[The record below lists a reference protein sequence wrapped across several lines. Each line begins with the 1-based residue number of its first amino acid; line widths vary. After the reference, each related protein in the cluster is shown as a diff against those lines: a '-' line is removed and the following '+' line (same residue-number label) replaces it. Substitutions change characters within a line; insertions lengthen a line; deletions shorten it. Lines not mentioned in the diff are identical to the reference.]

1 MRETIISKLK
11 NINNIQNKW
20 KTSALKIAKELE
32 KENEKN
38 KKLKIK
44 YNSIISGN
52 KSRLVKYLL

>member
-1 MRETIISKLK
+1 MSAMNII
-11 NINNIQNKW
+11 
-20 KTSALKIAKELE
+20 KELE

-52 KSRLVKYLL
+52 KSRFSEISSLDRAP